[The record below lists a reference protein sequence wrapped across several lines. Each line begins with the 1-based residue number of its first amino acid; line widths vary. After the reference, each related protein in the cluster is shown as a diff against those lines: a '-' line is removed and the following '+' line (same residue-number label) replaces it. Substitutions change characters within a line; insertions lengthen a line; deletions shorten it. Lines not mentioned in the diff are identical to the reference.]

1 MGKTFSRLVKGL
13 ISAGLTLSVLTVPA
27 YADAVNSS
35 SDVASADYVQDGM
48 KLVKYNCDTGEFT
61 NYTFTPTATYSMN
74 EDEGVSPE
82 YSPNGETDAITPY
95 AVIGK
100 DNRIRIEDT
109 KTEPY
114 NNTCYMVATYSD
126 GSKSGVFS
134 GFMLG
139 PNSAVTA
146 AHCMYSHKNGKYAK
160 SVTVIPAK
168 NGSLEP
174 YGSSTSSN
182 IIYKD
187 EYVAKESREDDWA
200 IIELKSSDIGNRT
213 GWLGLKWQTASFN
226 DTDVENTGYPAR
238 SDKFTKQNS
247 SNSYMFLGAGK
258 IRTTNS
264 NGASGRGTL
273 YGDWDAS
280 GGNSGGPV
288 FANYT
293 DSGHTAIGI
302 LTAGTDDGDTYSS
315 SSCFTLATRISKEMF
330 DLFVTYR

>member
-1 MGKTFSRLVKGL
+1 MSKTFSRLVKGL
-13 ISAGLTLSVLTVPA
+13 ISAGITLSLLTVPA
-27 YADAVNSS
+27 YADTNNSS
-35 SDVASADYVQDGM
+35 SNVASEDYVQEGM

-61 NYTFTPTATYSMN
+61 NYTFTPATTYSMN
-74 EDEGVSPE
+74 EDEGCSPE
-82 YSPNGETDAITPY
+82 YSPNGETNAIAPY

-100 DNRIRIEDT
+100 DNRIRIDDT

-126 GSKSGVFS
+126 GSMSGVFS

-146 AHCMYSHKNGKYAK
+146 AHCVYSNSKYAK
-160 SVTVIPAK
+160 SVTVVPAK
-168 NGSLEP
+168 NDTIEP
-174 YGSSTSSN
+174 YGSTTSSN
-182 IIYKD
+182 IIYD
-187 EYVAKESREDDWA
+187 DAYVANGSREDDWA
-200 IIELKSSDIGNRT
+200 IIELKSSDIGKRT
-213 GWLGLKWQTASFN
+213 GWLGLKWQSASYD

-247 SNSYMFLGAGK
+247 SNSYMFRGAGK
-258 IRTTNS
+258 ILTTKS
-264 NGASGRGTL
+264 NGSSGRGTL
-273 YGDWDAS
+273 LGDWDAS

-293 DSGHTAIGI
+293 SSGHTAIGI
-302 LTAGTDDGDTYSS
+302 LTAGTGDGDAYNS
-315 SSCFTLATRISKEMF
+315 SSCYTLATRISKKMY